1 MCTQN
6 SHYDVLDLTTLPDDY
21 LPRTNYVPACSAEE
35 YEARTPTVGW
45 REEGEDEP
53 RKVSDYYRVVTR
65 AMVSPALERTFV
77 TTLIPRGAATIH
89 ANIAVTFRDLSRLLD
104 FAALSM
110 SIVLDFIVKTTG
122 VSNMNRSWL
131 SRLPILTDDCDPKI
145 RSALRIRALR
155 LCCLTSHYADL
166 WYAACTSELPS
177 APNVQPMPTIDA
189 FRQDAWTRQD
199 PRLPDDWAAL
209 TPEWHRDHAL
219 RTDYARR
226 QALVEIDVLAA
237 KALGLTL
244 DELQTIYRVQF
255 PVMRQYEAETYY
267 DANGR
272 IVFTPS
278 KGLPGVGLPR
288 KAPKVDARYTA
299 TDPRRELTDRP
310 ALGWEDVQT
319 LSRGTVRKVM
329 DEEVTTNRT
338 PEIGYRAPFV
348 RPSREH
354 DYGRHHVLWDLP

>member
-1 MCTQN
+1 MAE
-6 SHYDVLDLTTLPDDY
+6 
-21 LPRTNYVPACSAEE
+21 LPRTNYVPACGVEE
-35 YEARTPTVGW
+35 YGARTPRVGW

-53 RKVSDYYRVVTR
+53 RKVSDYYRVVAR
-65 AMVSPALERTFV
+65 EMVGPAAER
-77 TTLIPRGAATIH
+77 TLIPTIIPKGVATIH
-89 ANIAVTFRDLSRLLD
+89 TNTATAFRDLGQMLD

-110 SIVLDFIVKTTG
+110 SIVLDFFIKTTG
-122 VSNMNRSWL
+122 TGHVNL
-131 SRLPILTDDCDPKI
+131 SYLRRLPILAEDCAPRI
-145 RSALRIRALR
+145 RAALRIRALR

-166 WYAACTSELPS
+166 WYAACTSELP
-177 APNVQPMPTIDA
+177 AVTNAQPMPAIDA

-199 PRLPDDWAAL
+199 ARLPDDWAAL
-209 TPEWHRDHAL
+209 TPEWLDDHAL

-288 KAPKVDARYTA
+288 SNQMRSKLHADQRSSA
-299 TDPRRELTDRP
+299 E
-310 ALGWEDVQT
+310 ALGWDDVRG
-319 LSRGTVRKVM
+319 LSEGS
-329 DEEVTTNRT
+329 VTANPAQDVTAAHDYT
-338 PEIGYRAPFV
+338 PPPPYSAPFDLV
-348 RPSREH
+348 HRDVDFQHADRHLARRDNRNGLPS
-354 DYGRHHVLWDLP
+354 